1 MKRGGAPVS
10 ERVSEQASEHDDV
23 SAAEPAS
30 EHDDVSAAEP
40 ASEHDDDGD
49 DVSAAAAE
57 PEPSHTLPVRK

>member
-1 MKRGGAPVS
+1 MKRGGAPVL
-10 ERVSEQASEHDDV
+10 EQVSEQV
-23 SAAEPAS
+23 S